1 MAASFLY
8 ERVYLYKLQT
18 RQQVVHMKKDAIES
32 IGLEDHGFRQ
42 RISWVIEQAGGPTAF
57 AKKTGLS
64 RAVVDKYRNGIS
76 DPSRLRLV
84 NISRST
90 NVDIEWL
97 ATGYGSPTPKGI
109 PALQDHDQKALQDGT
124 FRDKTLEEQLA
135 YEKAYAAGRL
145 DPEAV
150 KNAVKMLKRWEDN
163 NSKSISPE
171 EMADA
176 VFLLSRTANEDG
188 KIPETILDSLMK
200 FKGSFPHA

>member
-1 MAASFLY
+1 
-8 ERVYLYKLQT
+8 
-18 RQQVVHMKKDAIES
+18 MKKDAIES